1 MTAESVDG
9 KDEKEKELEEE
20 EVIGDMP
27 ASETAIE
34 AGEEEMGMVEETV
47 ESNTSSKTVTAESM
61 IERIYEE

>member
-1 MTAESVDG
+1 MDG

-47 ESNTSSKTVTAESM
+47 EGNTSSKTVTAESM